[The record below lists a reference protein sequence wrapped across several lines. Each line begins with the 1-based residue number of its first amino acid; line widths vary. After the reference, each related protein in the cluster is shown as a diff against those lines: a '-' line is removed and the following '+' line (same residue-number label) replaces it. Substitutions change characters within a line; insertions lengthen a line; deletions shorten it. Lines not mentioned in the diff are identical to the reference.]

1 MFDNDI
7 FPPETDSN
15 VGKVRVLIADTTQ
28 LDYDD
33 NETTRY
39 RVSDKQIEVFL
50 DVNNNKVLAA
60 AASAL
65 LSIAANEG
73 LINKVIKTEDLQT
86 DGAKLATELRLQ
98 ARDLWQRQKARDEE
112 IALDVGQAFVYIPS
126 SYPYK
131 NMDW

>member
-7 FPPETDSN
+7 FPPDTESN

-28 LDYDD
+28 LDYD
-33 NETTRY
+33 NNNTPRY

-50 DVNNNKVLAA
+50 DVNNNKLLAA

-65 LSIAANEG
+65 LSIAADEG

-112 IALDVGQAFVYIPS
+112 VAYDDGQAFIYIPS
-126 SYPYK
+126 TYPYK

>member
-7 FPPETDSN
+7 FPPDITEDI
-15 VGKVRVLIADTTQ
+15 GKVRVLIADTVQ
-28 LDYDD
+28 LDYDNND
-33 NETTRY
+33 TLRY
-39 RVSDKQIEVFL
+39 RVSDAQISVFL
-50 DVNNNKVLAA
+50 EVNANKLLAA

-65 LSIAANEG
+65 LSIAADEG

-112 IALDVGQAFVYIPS
+112 IAYDDGQAFIYIPS
-126 SYPYK
+126 TYPYK
-131 NMDW
+131 NLDW